1 MDPCRTGTGTGIERG
16 DGFGMFSDNRRV
28 LPVLVFVFVVVVV
41 LVELELVVLVVGPVM
56 E

>member
-1 MDPCRTGTGTGIERG
+1 MLR
-16 DGFGMFSDNRRV
+16 DNLRV

-41 LVELELVVLVVGPVM
+41 LVELGVVVVGPVM